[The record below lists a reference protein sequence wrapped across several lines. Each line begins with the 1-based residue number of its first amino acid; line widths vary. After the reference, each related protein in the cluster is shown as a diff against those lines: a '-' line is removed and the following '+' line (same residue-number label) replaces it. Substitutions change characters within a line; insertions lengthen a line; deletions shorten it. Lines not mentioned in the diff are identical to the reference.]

1 MSKIKTHLEDLYEL
15 AEDALTTELA
25 GTIKAHFRTDEE
37 MYEWLDDEI
46 FTDLRHVY
54 QIVCDCRT
62 DLPWNYVCLK
72 SDKFIREVEK
82 DYPELREDR
91 RKDGFFLW
99 DEADTAE
106 LYNLAADIV
115 EFENDYD
122 PYNGAFDSEEE
133 AIASIMSLL
142 TQSPETIT
150 TDYQERIEEEDEE
163 DCNGYI
169 KTMKHLIGRIGS
181 RDWKYDGSI
190 VTDCY
195 DKVLLTEPVKDEP
208 LEKVTTL
215 PTLETLGKG
224 DFRVDIVLNTIT
236 STYYAWLY
244 HRSYGIKD
252 SMFGWPMIQTDGSF
266 QPLSKMEEL
275 VEGNID
281 SYIALYKERYMDC

>member
-25 GTIKAHFRTDEE
+25 GTIKAHFKTDEE

-106 LYNLAADIV
+106 LYDLAADIV

-133 AIASIMSLL
+133 AIASIMTIL
-142 TQSPETIT
+142 TKSPESIT
-150 TDYQERIEEEDEE
+150 ECYQERIEDEDDE
-163 DCNGYI
+163 NGYV
-169 KTMKHLIGRIGS
+169 KVMKRLIHRIGS
-181 RDWKYDGSI
+181 RDWKYDG
-190 VTDCY
+190 
-195 DKVLLTEPVKDEP
+195 
-208 LEKVTTL
+208 
-215 PTLETLGKG
+215 ETLTDVLKPLYILNSDTPESWGCEAYNG
-224 DFRVDIVLNTIT
+224 MIVSHDEMRRLAMEWGRPV
-236 STYYAWLY
+236 SELM
-244 HRSYGIKD
+244 RD
-252 SMFGWPMIQTDGSF
+252 LERIQ
-266 QPLSKMEEL
+266 
-275 VEGNID
+275 
-281 SYIALYKERYMDC
+281 